1 MLMAK
6 RRCIIWKFFD
16 LVEHKKDGKKIKQ
29 AECNLCPDTILTYAG
44 GTSNLIHHL
53 EAKHSVEYSKARD
66 NETDET
72 DKPTMKQLPLV
83 VSPSTKKCSLARTK
97 EINTAL
103 LNFIVLDLRLI
114 AVVDGTGFNQ
124 LLNCVEPGYV
134 VPSRT
139 FVMNYL
145 KQRYTAMK
153 HTLQESFRLICD
165 NLALTTDIWTSRTTQ
180 AYVTITAHYI
190 TEEWKIQ
197 SYVLCTCEM
206 AERHTSINI
215 ATRTEE
221 AAEMWNI
228 DGKHVSAVVTDNASN
243 MSAAVVDILE
253 WNHLPCFAHT
263 LQLAVNK
270 GLDANS
276 LVHLSSLGRKLVSH
290 FKHSAL
296 ATAAPSRKQEQMNL
310 PKHRLLQD
318 VVTHWNSTFLMFNNC
333 LNRGGQFMQF
343 FYDEHGTQS
352 QYKHLHLKEDQW
364 NLMKQMVEVLEP
376 LQIATTALSKYRLC
390 LVH

>member
-1 MLMAK
+1 M
-6 RRCIIWKFFD
+6 
-16 LVEHKKDGKKIKQ
+16 
-29 AECNLCPDTILTYAG
+29 
-44 GTSNLIHHL
+44 

-72 DKPTMKQLPLV
+72 DKSTMKQLPLV

-97 EINTAL
+97 EINAAL
-103 LNFIVLDLRLI
+103 LNFIVLDLRPI

-139 FVMNYL
+139 FVMNSL
-145 KQRYTAMK
+145 KQRYAAMK
-153 HTLQESFRLICD
+153 HTLQESFRLCD

-215 ATRTEE
+215 ATRIEE

-263 LQLAVNK
+263 LQLAVKK
-270 GLDANS
+270 GLAWMLIVWS
-276 LVHLSSLGRKLVSH
+276 I
-290 FKHSAL
+290 
-296 ATAAPSRKQEQMNL
+296 
-310 PKHRLLQD
+310 
-318 VVTHWNSTFLMFNNC
+318 
-333 LNRGGQFMQF
+333 
-343 FYDEHGTQS
+343 Y
-352 QYKHLHLKEDQW
+352 LHL
-364 NLMKQMVEVLEP
+364 VG
-376 LQIATTALSKYRLC
+376 S
-390 LVH
+390 